1 MYNYNI
7 KQKHMATM
15 NNFFTSKNFELKTRM
30 PTPPKREPVK
40 GKEKEGKRDK
50 TPELKK
56 EKEVKGKGKK

>member
-1 MYNYNI
+1 
-7 KQKHMATM
+7 MATM